1 MNRIKLTALPVPLA
15 TWMVWTKDEQD
26 EDVVARYQSRIGSPP
41 TYLVEYSNHLWAGP
55 IPEES

>member
-1 MNRIKLTALPVPLA
+1 MNRIKLSALPVPLA
-15 TWMVWTKDEQD
+15 AWIVWTKDEPD
-26 EDVVARYQSRIGSPP
+26 EDAITRYMSIFHKPP